1 MGFFFFKWALIAY
14 FLSTVGYV
22 TSLLVRR
29 VLVAKVSTV
38 IFAVAFVIHTLS
50 IVFRFL
56 LTGYEPVAGF
66 HDLLSLFAWVMTG
79 IYLILQ
85 LKTKTRVLGAFVSP
99 LVFLLVIVA
108 SIRLEPQVS
117 VPDIVRGYLVC
128 VHILLSVTG
137 EAIFVIASCAGAMY
151 LIQNGFI
158 KHKKMGS
165 FSRLLPSLIDLD
177 RINHICLLLGFP
189 MLTLGVLVGSVW
201 ARTVWGSN
209 WQWDPKQIWTLAA
222 WLFYALLLHQR
233 LAIGWKGYKV
243 ALLSVIAFVI
253 LVLSFVV
260 ENVFFTTVHNFI

>member
-1 MGFFFFKWALIAY
+1 MELFFFKWALIAY
-14 FLSTVGYV
+14 FFSTVGYV

-38 IFAVAFVIHTLS
+38 IFFIAFVIHTLS

-56 LTGYEPVAGF
+56 QNGYGPVAAF
-66 HDLLSLFAWVMTG
+66 HELLSLFAWVMTG
-79 IYLILQ
+79 IYLALQ
-85 LKTKTRVLGAFVSP
+85 IKTKTRVLGAFVSP
-99 LVFLLVIVA
+99 IVFLLAIVA

-117 VPDIVRGYLVC
+117 VPSIVQGSLVP
-128 VHILLSVTG
+128 VHILLSITG
-137 EAIFVIASCAGAMY
+137 EALFVIASCAGAMY
-151 LIQNGFI
+151 LMQDGFI

-177 RINHICLLLGFP
+177 RINHICLLWGFP
-189 MLTLGVLVGSVW
+189 LLTLGILVGSIW
-201 ARTVWGSN
+201 ARAVWGSH

-233 LAIGWKGYKV
+233 LAIGWKGHKV
-243 ALLSVIAFVI
+243 ALLSVFAFII
-253 LVLSFVV
+253 LLLSFVV